1 MFVKYK
7 SKDNVFKDL
16 YKYQKPLKTLY
27 QQLVIKGYTGTEEEF
42 LQYVY
47 DDIVANLS
55 KQDIKNKFE
64 ELEYGGPEEDTLNKL
79 LSYGLVTDALM
90 LDDGN
95 YLEDENGRLLQ
106 I

>member
-7 SKDNVFKDL
+7 NKDNIFKDL

-42 LQYVY
+42 LQSVY

-79 LSYGLVTDALM
+79 LSYGLITDALM
-90 LDDGN
+90 LNDGT

>member
-42 LQYVY
+42 LQYIY

-55 KQDIKNKFE
+55 KQDIKNK
-64 ELEYGGPEEDTLNKL
+64 LEYGGPEEDTLNKL

-90 LDDGN
+90 LNDGT